1 MKRISVT
8 GIVLVIVS
16 IIYVSTVWC
25 SEQQGPGQSAS
36 GSSDTGK
43 KASAGMMSSKKAEK
57 MDKMHEMMGKMVD
70 KSVQEKMTSMS
81 EELCEKKEAGI
92 NKRAQYHQRG
102 GIGAYALMGPFH
114 EWMRCLM
121 CRQASLDLTSGQKE
135 NLDDALTGHL
145 MFAIRTRAEAR
156 ALQLDLKHELRK
168 QPLDLQA
175 IETLVRKLTEQ
186 EFKLLIEGIK
196 LYNEVLGILT
206 VDQRAKVEELIG
218 SPFPPF
224 WEEMP
229 PRPCPRSLRSGPSKS
244 SSEKGV
250 QEKQR
255 HGGPHS

>member
-1 MKRISVT
+1 
-8 GIVLVIVS
+8 
-16 IIYVSTVWC
+16 
-25 SEQQGPGQSAS
+25 
-36 GSSDTGK
+36 
-43 KASAGMMSSKKAEK
+43 

-175 IETLVRKLTEQ
+175 IETLVRELTEQ